1 MKPTE
6 LELAAL
12 ALVAMLTERVREM
25 QEEILEAQKLYKER
39 IADLEDG
46 RRGAGR
52 FLTLLFPNASG
63 DGSWTF
69 AEIRQEVERLRA
81 IDRELKEEVARQE
94 AKQRQRKSRRRK
106 TRGVD
111 QP

>member
-46 RRGAGR
+46 KRGAGR
-52 FLTLLFPNASG
+52 FLALLFPNASG

-69 AEIRQEVERLRA
+69 GEIRQEVERLRA
-81 IDRELKEEVARQE
+81 IDRELKEAVAEQE
-94 AKQRQRKSRRRK
+94 AKHLARVKARRK
-106 TRGVD
+106 ARRK
-111 QP
+111 